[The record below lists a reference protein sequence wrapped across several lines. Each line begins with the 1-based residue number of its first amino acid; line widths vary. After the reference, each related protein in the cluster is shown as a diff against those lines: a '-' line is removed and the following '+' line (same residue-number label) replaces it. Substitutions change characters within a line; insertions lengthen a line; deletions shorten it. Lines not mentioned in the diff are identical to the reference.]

1 MSNTAI
7 RRMWSEELDL
17 GNISDDDD
25 FFSLGGHSL
34 AMAKIQ
40 GRIEREIGVV
50 VPMEVLF
57 RQSTIKAI
65 SAYIERAQAA

>member
-1 MSNTAI
+1 MSNLAI

-17 GNISDDDD
+17 SDISDDDD

-40 GRIEREIGVV
+40 GRIEREMGLV

-65 SAYIERAQAA
+65 SAYIDGARAG